1 MIQAIFLI
9 FWLVAF
15 PQAWVPRVG
24 PWILRWVA
32 WERAGVLLDSRRM
45 DWEFEKVG
53 PWQRSVNLRLAQ
65 VFARDRG
72 GRWRGEALQM
82 NIQLI
87 YGFSGSGFS
96 GGRSV
101 PGGGI
106 RSWIPALLGWKVEFQ
121 KGQVDLGRTGQIQAS
136 GAWHQPIRDAR
147 TSMNLQAQWKSAL
160 NSQQISLN
168 LSASGTRD
176 QMKGAGKLEARGLS
190 RWVPKVTAQG
200 CQFRVERVGMSDASH
215 GSKAELEC
223 PLRAWASLEN
233 WEGAPAPLRSALFPV
248 KVNLKAGV
256 GMENGSFHLLRV
268 QARNFLAKVAGLE
281 LTGQADW
288 VSGARLLR
296 FQARASSSDLGLWV
310 SACEREACEVPAPF
324 HVLRGPW
331 HLAAEGEW
339 RPRSGLG
346 LRLDGATHWEG
357 AGQRLNAELAGTW
370 QTTSSG
376 AGPDGQFEVRLRQ
389 LRLALPPIS
398 ILSPPRILSDRRI
411 RRGFRN
417 ESPRIRAGSVEP
429 SWVVR
434 LGKKEPSDPVEV
446 LSNLGRSAIGVRP
459 RLEIHPG
466 GALQGVIDLDSF
478 PLSWM
483 RRDAQVEQFRFE
495 LNPHRPDVPIQGKVK
510 FFTADYRVD
519 LRVSGSLEEPEI
531 HLESEPA
538 VPEEQLWS
546 VLLFGRTFDDLDSW
560 ETESVGDT
568 RAAVADRAL
577 SLAALYL
584 LTATPVEGMT
594 YDPSSGAVG
603 LRLKLGQGASLRLGT
618 NAEQRAVWG
627 LRKRVG
633 RSWTLIGGVGED
645 RPGVGQALLEWSR
658 RY

>member
-1 MIQAIFLI
+1 
-9 FWLVAF
+9 
-15 PQAWVPRVG
+15 
-24 PWILRWVA
+24 
-32 WERAGVLLDSRRM
+32 M
-45 DWEFEKVG
+45 DWKFKKIG
-53 PWQRSVNLRLAQ
+53 PLQRSVNLRLVQ

-72 GRWRGEALQM
+72 GRWRGEAFQVDT
-82 NIQLI
+82 QLI
-87 YGFSGSGFS
+87 YGFSGIGFS
-96 GGRSV
+96 GGKSV

-106 RSWIPALLGWKVEFQ
+106 KSWIPALLGWKVEFQ
-121 KGQVDLGRTGQIQAS
+121 KGQVDLGSSGRIQAS
-136 GAWHQPIRDAR
+136 GAWHQPIQDAR
-147 TSMNLQAQWKSAL
+147 TSMNLQAQWKSARNPQNL
-160 NSQQISLN
+160 SMR

-176 QMKGAGKLEARGLS
+176 QMQGAGRLEARGLS
-190 RWVPKVTAQG
+190 RWVPRVTAQR
-200 CQFRVERVGMSDASH
+200 CRFRVGNTGMSDTSH
-215 GSKAELEC
+215 GLKAELEC

-233 WEGAPAPLRSALFPV
+233 WEGAPAPLRSAPFPV
-248 KVNLKAGV
+248 TVNLKAGV

-296 FQARASSSDLGLWV
+296 FQARAASSDLGLWV

-339 RPRSGLG
+339 RPGSGLG
-346 LRLDGATHWEG
+346 LRLDGATRWEG
-357 AGQRLNAELAGTW
+357 AGQRLNAELAGAW
-370 QTTSSG
+370 QTNSSG

-398 ILSPPRILSDRRI
+398 ILSPPRILSDTRI
-411 RRGFRN
+411 HRGFLS
-417 ESPRIRAGSVEP
+417 EAPRIRAGSVEP
-429 SWVVR
+429 SWSVR

-466 GALQGVIDLDSF
+466 GALQGVIDLDPF

-483 RRDAQVEQFRFE
+483 RRDARVEQFRFE
-495 LNPHRPDVPIQGKVK
+495 LNPQRPEVPIQGKVK

-531 HLESEPA
+531 HLESEPP

-627 LRKRVG
+627 LRKRVS

>member
-1 MIQAIFLI
+1 MIHTLFLI

-15 PQAWVPRVG
+15 PQAWVPKVG
-24 PWILRWVA
+24 PWVIRWVA
-32 WERAGVLLDSRRM
+32 WQRMGVLLDARRM
-45 DWEFEKVG
+45 DWQFEKVG
-53 PWQRSVNLRLAQ
+53 SWQRSVDLRATE
-65 VFARDRG
+65 VFARDRAA
-72 GRWRGEALQM
+72 RWRGEARRIELR
-82 NIQLI
+82 LI
-87 YGFSGSGFS
+87 YGFSS
-96 GGRSV
+96 GRSNTLSGV
-101 PGGGI
+101 
-106 RSWIPALLGWKVEFQ
+106 RSWIPSVLGWDIEFE
-121 KGQVDLGRTGQIQAS
+121 KGQWDLGNSGQIKAS
-136 GAWHQPIRDAR
+136 GAWHQPIRGGRA
-147 TSMNLQAQWKSAL
+147 SMNLQARWKAAL
-160 NSQQISLN
+160 NAQEVALK

-176 QMKGAGKLEARGLS
+176 QLQGAGELEARGLS
-190 RWVPKVTAQG
+190 RWVPRVTAER
-200 CQFRVERVGMSDASH
+200 CRFHVENAGH
-215 GSKAELEC
+215 GRANRHSKAELEC
-223 PLRAWASLEN
+223 PLRAFASLED
-233 WEGAPAPLRSALFPV
+233 WEGAPAPLRSAPFPV
-248 KVNLKAGV
+248 KLNLLAGV
-256 GMENGSFHLLRV
+256 GLENSAFHLLRI
-268 QARNFLAKVAGLE
+268 QARGLSAKVAGLE

-288 VSGARLLR
+288 AGGPKHLR
-296 FQARASSSDLGLWV
+296 FQAQAASSDLGLWV
-310 SACEREACEVPAPF
+310 SACEHEACEVPAPF

-339 RPRSGLG
+339 RPGSGLG
-346 LRLDGATHWEG
+346 LRLDGATRWEG
-357 AGQRLNAELAGTW
+357 AGQRLNAELG
-370 QTTSSG
+370 G
-376 AGPDGQFEVRLRQ
+376 AWPEGKFEVRLRQ

-398 ILSPPRILSDRRI
+398 ILSPPRILSDTRI
-411 RRGFRN
+411 RRGFVK
-417 ESPRIRAGSVEP
+417 EAPRLRAGSVEP
-429 SWVVR
+429 RWTVR
-434 LGKKEPSDPVEV
+434 LGKKEPGDPVEL
-446 LSNLGRSAIGVRP
+446 LSNLGRKAVGVSP
-459 RLEIHPG
+459 NLEIHPG
-466 GALQGVIDLDSF
+466 GVLHGFIDLDPF

-483 RRDAQVEQFRFE
+483 RRDAQVEFFRFE
-495 LNPHRPDVPIQGKVK
+495 FNPQRPEVPIQGKVK

-531 HLESEPA
+531 HLESEPP

-633 RSWTLIGGVGED
+633 GSWTLLGGVGED